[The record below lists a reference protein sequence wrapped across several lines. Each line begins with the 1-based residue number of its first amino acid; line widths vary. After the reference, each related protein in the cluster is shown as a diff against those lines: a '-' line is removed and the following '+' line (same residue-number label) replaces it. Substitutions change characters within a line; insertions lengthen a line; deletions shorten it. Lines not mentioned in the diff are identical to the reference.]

1 MTLKDSTGAEER
13 LIGIEQSPT
22 ATCVSLVSWA
32 NSTKVYFV
40 SQNVNACTQE
50 QRI

>member
-1 MTLKDSTGAEER
+1 MTFKDNTGAEER
-13 LIGIEQSPT
+13 LIGKEQPAT

-32 NSTKVYFV
+32 NSTKVYFI